1 MPLPAILPAI
11 GKAASWLI
19 PSVLSAGGA
28 LRQQSTARQIA
39 REQMFFQERM
49 ASSQAQRSR
58 EDFERA
64 GLNPALAYGTQAAS
78 PAGAS
83 AQAEN
88 VLGAGVSSA
97 LSARANQAQVQ
108 ILEMQRDKAAAE
120 AQIAGYAA
128 READVKGRPWMNA
141 DNNGLMELWTDYTR
155 KRLQA
160 DIDTAPM
167 AVKALQAQIQ
177 SQLYQNVGLGV
188 QAGFERSL
196 GEIQRKGGL
205 AAKFLN
211 SALMVQKAF
220 QGGIK

>member
-1 MPLPAILPAI
+1 MA
-11 GKAASWLI
+11 
-19 PSVLSAGGA
+19 
-28 LRQQSTARQIA
+28 
-39 REQMFFQERM
+39 FQERM

-58 EDFERA
+58 EDFEKA

-78 PAGAS
+78 PSGAS

-108 ILEMQRDKAAAE
+108 IMEMQREKAAAE
-120 AQIAGYAA
+120 AQIASYAA
-128 READVKGRPWMNA
+128 READVKARPWLNA
-141 DNNGLMELWTDYTR
+141 DNNGLMDMWTDYTR

-160 DIDTAPM
+160 DIETAPM
-167 AVKALQAQIQ
+167 AVRALQAQIQ
-177 SQLYQNVGLGV
+177 SQMFQNVGLGV
-188 QAGFERSL
+188 QAGFERNL

-211 SALMVQKAF
+211 SALMVQQMF
-220 QGGIK
+220 NRGIK

>member
-1 MPLPAILPAI
+1 MALGFVPWLK
-11 GKAASWLI
+11 GAAEWLI

-28 LRQQSTARQIA
+28 LRQQSSSRQIA
-39 REQMFFQERM
+39 REQMAFQERM

-58 EDFERA
+58 EDFEKA

-78 PAGAS
+78 PSGAS

-97 LSARANQAQVQ
+97 LAAKANKAQVDL
-108 ILEMQRDKAAAE
+108 LEMQREKAAAE
-120 AQIAGYAA
+120 AQIANFAA
-128 READVKGRPWMNA
+128 REAEVKGRPWLNA
-141 DNNGLMELWTDYTR
+141 DNNGLMDMWTDYTR

-160 DIDTAPM
+160 DIETAPM
-167 AVKALQAQIQ
+167 AVRALQAQIQ
-177 SQLYQNVGLGV
+177 SQMFQNVGLGV
-188 QAGFERSL
+188 QAGFERNL

-211 SALMVQKAF
+211 SALMVQQMF
-220 QGGIK
+220 NRGIK